1 MAKNSEKTMA
11 YDPIKPF
18 LVDRVADMK
27 GVSKRYIYMVLSG
40 DREDEEILTCY
51 MTLLEGANNL
61 LEQVKTA
68 VPL

>member
-1 MAKNSEKTMA
+1 
-11 YDPIKPF
+11 
-18 LVDRVADMK
+18 
-27 GVSKRYIYMVLSG
+27 MVLCG